1 MVKTTGKK
9 PLLRGDD
16 SQPMEDD
23 VQEAPSPTSPE
34 EQKDNELTALKDG
47 YQHQINS
54 IIDIVDEYGRESM
67 DIMQETLD
75 NLSELHHKS
84 AMEASAFR
92 VCMHNIETK
101 RSGLMVLMQK
111 LGELKKDEIGKVD

>member
-9 PLLRGDD
+9 PLLRGD
-16 SQPMEDD
+16 SSPPEDD
-23 VQEAPSPTSPE
+23 VQETPTPMDPE
-34 EQKDNELTALKDG
+34 EQKNNELTALKDG

-92 VCMHNIETK
+92 VCMHNIENK

-111 LGELKKDEIGKVD
+111 LGELKKDETGKVD

>member
-9 PLLRGDD
+9 PLLRGD
-16 SQPMEDD
+16 SSPPEDD
-23 VQEAPSPTSPE
+23 VQETPTPMDPE
-34 EQKDNELTALKDG
+34 EQKKNELTALKDG

-92 VCMHNIETK
+92 VCMHNIENK

-111 LGELKKDEIGKVD
+111 LGELKKDETGKVD

>member
-9 PLLRGDD
+9 PLLRGD
-16 SQPMEDD
+16 SSPPEDD
-23 VQEAPSPTSPE
+23 VQETPTPMDPE
-34 EQKDNELTALKDG
+34 EQKNNELTALKDG

-92 VCMHNIETK
+92 VCMHNIENK
-101 RSGLMVLMQK
+101 RSGLMILMQK

>member
-9 PLLRGDD
+9 PLLRGD
-16 SQPMEDD
+16 SSPPEDD
-23 VQEAPSPTSPE
+23 VQETPTPMDPE
-34 EQKDNELTALKDG
+34 EQKNNELTALKDG

-92 VCMHNIETK
+92 VCMHNIENK